1 MFQDLR
7 LVLVHGRLP
16 ARQKAERME
25 SFAAHEYD
33 LLVATSVVE
42 VGVDVPNATV
52 MAIEDAGRFGLAQ
65 LHQFRGRVGRGA
77 QRAHCLLFVG
87 EEDPAASARLRA
99 LIDHSD
105 GFELAEIDL
114 RLRGAGDP
122 YGLRQ
127 HGFPEMRV
135 GDLLDDPLRERARAA
150 AEAVLRADPELTDP
164 ILRRGIRDY
173 RVVFE
178 FD

>member
-1 MFQDLR
+1 MW
-7 LVLVHGRLP
+7 
-16 ARQKAERME
+16 
-25 SFAAHEYD
+25 
-33 LLVATSVVE
+33 
-42 VGVDVPNATV
+42 
-52 MAIEDAGRFGLAQ
+52 
-65 LHQFRGRVGRGA
+65 
-77 QRAHCLLFVG
+77 
-87 EEDPAASARLRA
+87 
-99 LIDHSD
+99 
-105 GFELAEIDL
+105 
-114 RLRGAGDP
+114 AGDP

-150 AEAVLRADPELTDP
+150 AEAVLKADPELTDP